1 MASLTTKQMMYGSI
15 GLAFLGAIMAISS
28 SASGWLGLIGGIFAG
43 AGGLGAIL
51 FFKYG
56 YLVVPLITQKSKIV
70 MVTDTGYEIPP
81 SQDVIVKK
89 VGNEYYASAFLAIKI
104 FESATERSDQQNVT
118 YNQFFERAISNMR
131 YAVKICYLL
140 YAEDVAEKRRMIET
154 RKAEAQLRLA
164 RERDKGEADVLKM
177 DKYEREI
184 AMWETQLQRL
194 IKGVRPM
201 GVLAYAMTSASGV
214 SKEAAIATL
223 RAQVREVKV
232 ILQNALNV
240 QVEQLTAEE
249 MKRCFEWEY
258 AFPSGPKEIEES
270 LL

>member
-1 MASLTTKQMMYGSI
+1 MAQLTAKQLMYGSI
-15 GLAFLGAIMAISS
+15 ALAFLGAIMAISS
-28 SASGWLGLIGGIFAG
+28 SASGFLGLIGGIFAG
-43 AGGLGAIL
+43 LGGMGAIV

-56 YLVVPLITQKSKIV
+56 YLVVPLITTKARIV
-70 MVTDTGYEIPP
+70 MVTDTGYEVPP
-81 SQDVIVKK
+81 SQDVIIKK
-89 VGNEYYASAFLAIKI
+89 VGNEYYASAFLAIRI
-104 FESATERSDQQNVT
+104 FESATERTQDQNIA

-164 RERDKGEADVLKM
+164 RERDKGEPDVLKM
-177 DKYEREI
+177 DKLERET

-214 SKEAAIATL
+214 SKEAAVATL

-232 ILQNALNV
+232 TLQNALNV
-240 QVEQLTAEE
+240 QIEQLTADE

-258 AFPSGPKEIEES
+258 AFPSGPKEIEEA

>member
-1 MASLTTKQMMYGSI
+1 MAQLTAKNLMYASI
-15 GLAFLGAIMAISS
+15 GLAFLGAVMAISS
-28 SASGWLGLIGGIFAG
+28 SASGWLGLIGGLLAG
-43 AGGLGAIL
+43 LGGLGGVV

-56 YLVVPLITQKSKIV
+56 YIVVPLLTERQKIV
-70 MVTDTGYEIPP
+70 MITDTGYEIPP

-89 VGNEYYASAFLAIKI
+89 VGNEYYASAFLAIRI
-104 FESATERSDQQNVT
+104 YESATERTPDQNVA
-118 YNQFFERAISNMR
+118 YNKYFERAISNMR

-164 RERDKGEADVLKM
+164 RERDKAEPDVLKM

-184 AMWETQLQRL
+184 GMWDTQLQRL

-201 GVLAYAMTSASGV
+201 GVLAYAMTSASGI
-214 SKEAAIATL
+214 SKESAVATL

-232 ILQNALNV
+232 TLQNALNV
-240 QVEQLTAEE
+240 QVEQLTADE

-258 AFPSGPKEIEES
+258 AFPSGPKAIEES
-270 LL
+270 IL

>member
-1 MASLTTKQMMYGSI
+1 
-15 GLAFLGAIMAISS
+15 
-28 SASGWLGLIGGIFAG
+28 
-43 AGGLGAIL
+43 
-51 FFKYG
+51 
-56 YLVVPLITQKSKIV
+56 
-70 MVTDTGYEIPP
+70 
-81 SQDVIVKK
+81 
-89 VGNEYYASAFLAIKI
+89 
-104 FESATERSDQQNVT
+104 
-118 YNQFFERAISNMR
+118 
-131 YAVKICYLL
+131 
-140 YAEDVAEKRRMIET
+140 MIET

-164 RERDKGEADVLKM
+164 RERDKGDADVLKM

>member
-1 MASLTTKQMMYGSI
+1 MVGVTTKNLMYASI
-15 GLAFLGAIMAISS
+15 GLAFLGALLAF
-28 SASGWLGLIGGIFAG
+28 SASASSWLGLIGGLFAG
-43 AGGLGAIL
+43 VGGIGAVI

-56 YLVVPLITQKSKIV
+56 YLAVPLITQRSKIV

-81 SQDVIVKK
+81 SQDVIIKK

-104 FESATERSDQQNVT
+104 FESATERNDQQNIA

-140 YAEDVAEKRRMIET
+140 YAEDVAEKRRTIET

-164 RERDKGEADVLKM
+164 RERDKADPDVLKM

-214 SKEAAIATL
+214 SKEAAVATL

-232 ILQNALNV
+232 TLQNALNV

-249 MKRCFEWEY
+249 MKRCFEWEF

-270 LL
+270 LI

>member
-15 GLAFLGAIMAISS
+15 GLAFLGAVMAISS

-43 AGGLGAIL
+43 AGGLGAIV

-56 YLVVPLITQKSKIV
+56 YLVVPLITQKARIV
-70 MVTDTGYEIPP
+70 MVTDTGYEIPS
-81 SQDVIVKK
+81 SQDVIIKK

-118 YNQFFERAISNMR
+118 YNKFFERAISNMR

-164 RERDKGEADVLKM
+164 RERDKGEADVLKL

-214 SKEAAIATL
+214 SKEAAVATL

-232 ILQNALNV
+232 ILQNSLNV

-249 MKRCFEWEY
+249 MKKCFEWEY

>member
-1 MASLTTKQMMYGSI
+1 MATLTTKQLMYGSI

-43 AGGLGAIL
+43 IGGLGAVI

-81 SQDVIVKK
+81 SQDVITKK
-89 VGNEYYASAFLAIKI
+89 VGNEYYASAFLAIRI
-104 FESATERSDQQNVT
+104 FESATERTDQQNVT

-154 RKAEAQLRLA
+154 KKAESQLRLA
-164 RERDKGEADVLKM
+164 RERDKGDPDVLKM

-232 ILQNALNV
+232 TLQNALNV
-240 QVEQLTAEE
+240 QVEQLSAEE
-249 MKRCFEWEY
+249 MKKCFEWEY

-270 LL
+270 LI

>member
-1 MASLTTKQMMYGSI
+1 MATLTTKQLMYGSI

-43 AGGLGAIL
+43 LGGLGAIV

-70 MVTDTGYEIPP
+70 MITDTGYEIPP
-81 SQDVIVKK
+81 SQDVIIKK
-89 VGNEYYASAFLAIKI
+89 VGNEYYASAFLAIRI
-104 FESATERSDQQNVT
+104 FESATERTDQQNVA

-154 RKAEAQLRLA
+154 KKAESQLRLA
-164 RERDKGEADVLKM
+164 RERDKGDPDVLKM

-184 AMWETQLQRL
+184 SMWETQLQRL

-201 GVLAYAMTSASGV
+201 GVLAYAMTSASGI
-214 SKEAAIATL
+214 SKEAAVATL

-232 ILQNALNV
+232 TLQNALNV

-249 MKRCFEWEY
+249 MKKCFEWEY

-270 LL
+270 LI

>member
-1 MASLTTKQMMYGSI
+1 MAQLTAKQLMYGSI

-28 SASGWLGLIGGIFAG
+28 SASGFLGLFGGIFAG
-43 AGGLGAIL
+43 LGGMGAIV

-56 YLVVPLITQKSKIV
+56 YLVVPLITTKSKIV
-70 MVTDTGYEIPP
+70 MITDTGYETPP
-81 SQDVIVKK
+81 SQDVIIKK
-89 VGNEYYASAFLAIKI
+89 VGNEYYASAFLAIRI
-104 FESATERSDQQNVT
+104 FESATERTQDQNIA

-164 RERDKGEADVLKM
+164 REKDKGEPDVLKM
-177 DKYEREI
+177 DKFEREI

-214 SKEAAIATL
+214 SKEAAVATL
-223 RAQVREVKV
+223 QAQVREVKV
-232 ILQNALNV
+232 TLQNALNV
-240 QVEQLTAEE
+240 QIEQLTADE

-258 AFPSGPKEIEES
+258 AFPSGPKEIEEA